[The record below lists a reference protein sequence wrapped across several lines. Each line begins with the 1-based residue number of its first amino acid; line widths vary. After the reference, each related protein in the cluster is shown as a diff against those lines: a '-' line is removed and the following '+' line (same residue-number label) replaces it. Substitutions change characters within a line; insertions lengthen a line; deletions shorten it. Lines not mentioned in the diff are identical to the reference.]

1 MKGVPLNEE
10 LYQYIIDTF
19 VEEDEALKA
28 VVENTKQKNFPL
40 IQISP
45 ENGKFLFMLAKMVH
59 SKNILE
65 IGTLTGYSTIWLAR
79 ALPEDGKVTT
89 LEISNEHAAEARKNF
104 ERAGVQNKIQLILG
118 DAFESLDKLSNQKFD
133 FVFIDANKERCSDYF
148 DKVIGRMNKGGII
161 ATDNTLRDGNVV
173 KQNADEGT
181 KGIQT
186 YNKKV
191 ANDLRVDS
199 LLIPISDGVTLS
211 FVK

>member
-10 LYQYIIDTF
+10 LYQYILDTF
-19 VEEDEALKA
+19 VEEDEALKS

-45 ENGKFLFMLAKMVH
+45 ENGKFLFILAKMIH
-59 SKNILE
+59 AKNILE

-89 LEISNEHAAEARKNF
+89 LEISEEHANEARKNF
-104 ERAGVQNKIQLILG
+104 ERAGVQNKIRLIIG
-118 DAFESLDKLSNQKFD
+118 DAFESLDKLQNEKLD

-148 DKVIGRMNKGGII
+148 DKVIERMNKGGII

-173 KQNADEGT
+173 KQNPDEGT
-181 KGIQT
+181 KGIQL
-186 YNKKV
+186 YNEKV
-191 ANDLRVDS
+191 ANDMRVDS
-199 LLIPISDGVTLS
+199 LLIPISDGVTIS

>member
-19 VEEDEALKA
+19 VEEDEALKS
-28 VVENTKQKNFPL
+28 VVENTKKKNFPL

-89 LEISNEHAAEARKNF
+89 LEISSEHAAEAKMNF
-104 ERAGVQNKIQLILG
+104 DRAGVKNKIHLILG
-118 DAFESLDKLSNQKFD
+118 DAFESLDKLSNEKFD
-133 FVFIDANKERCSDYF
+133 FVFIDANKERSSDYF
-148 DKVIGRMNKGGII
+148 DKVIERMNKGGII
-161 ATDNTLRDGNVV
+161 ATDNTLRDGDVV
-173 KQNADEGT
+173 KQNVDAGT
-181 KGIQT
+181 KGIQM

-191 ANDLRVDS
+191 ANDQRVDS

>member
-19 VEEDEALKA
+19 VEEDEALKS
-28 VVENTKQKNFPL
+28 VVENTKEKNFPL

-59 SKNILE
+59 AKNVLE

-79 ALPEDGKVTT
+79 ALTEGGKVTT

-104 ERAGVQNKIQLILG
+104 ERAGVQNKIHLILG
-118 DAFESLDKLSNQKFD
+118 DAFESLDKLSNEKFD

-148 DKVIGRMNKGGII
+148 DKVIERMNKGGII
-161 ATDNTLRDGNVV
+161 ATDNTLRDGDVV

-181 KGIQT
+181 KGIQL

-191 ANDLRVDS
+191 ANDPRVDS